1 MLSGSSS
8 NNFSSTNQGSASSA
22 SSVEPF
28 YLGAPEYNEA
38 IAEDRRKRILTKLHS
53 IPEKMELYNSSTK
66 GNYDEMKMIVE
77 IKKYSLVEEVSKA
90 GYYWTVFHYASHYG
104 HAKVLQYLLDQ
115 VDNHPDKYE
124 IFNLQTVEG

>member
-1 MLSGSSS
+1 MQG
-8 NNFSSTNQGSASSA
+8 NNSSA
-22 SSVEPF
+22 SGAASSVF
-28 YLGAPEYNEA
+28 VDLGAPSYDEDV
-38 IAEDRRKRILTKLHS
+38 AEDRRKKILTKQHT

-66 GNYDEMKMIVE
+66 GNFDEMKVIVE

-104 HAKVLQYLLDQ
+104 HAKVLQFLIDQ
-115 VDNHPDKYE
+115 VDNHPEKYE